1 MTLQAQYPSSAL
13 PEFDT
18 LSVRLSAMLSAVCLM
33 VYYSGMPIILGRAA
47 ESRGLVESQL
57 GYLGGAFAAGV
68 TIASFASIILV
79 RRMPWRPLVLTSS
92 LAAAFSFL
100 MPLWISG
107 FTPLLLFHVLAGLS
121 CGVGYSVAI
130 ACLGHSSNP
139 TRNYAL
145 CFVFQTL
152 VGIAVS
158 YALPRFTEAENSY
171 NQALM
176 LLATFAVV
184 AAMIGQNLPRYAPRR
199 NTVTSAGVAAFPLA
213 IFSALFVIFLIYAG
227 DGAVWAFAERIAI
240 HGGLTPEQAG
250 AGVAWS
256 LFAGTIGSLTAAFM
270 GSRWGFTLPMC
281 IAVLASVISVVWLQ
295 YLDGHIAF
303 MLAIALNG
311 WAWNFGSGFRMG
323 LVATLDRSGRFT
335 PLITGMQLLGTTAGT
350 TLAGIM
356 VVAGDF
362 KWVYLFASAL
372 WVLGLIIFALVVK
385 FSLSKGPS

>member
-1 MTLQAQYPSSAL
+1 MTLEAQYPSSYLA
-13 PEFDT
+13 EFDT
-18 LSVRLSAMLSAVCLM
+18 PAAKLSAMLTAVCLM
-33 VYYSGMPIILGRAA
+33 VYYSSMPIILGRAA
-47 ESRGLVESQL
+47 ESLGLVESQL
-57 GYLGGAFAAGV
+57 GYLGAAFAAGV
-68 TIASFASIILV
+68 TIASFACIILV
-79 RRMPWRPLVLTSS
+79 RRLPWRPLVLISS
-92 LAAAFSFL
+92 LGAAFSFV
-100 MPLWISG
+100 MPQWFSG
-107 FTPLLLFHVLAGLS
+107 FTPLILFHVLAGLC

-130 ACLGHSSNP
+130 ACLGHGSNP
-139 TRNYAL
+139 TRSYAL
-145 CFVFQTL
+145 CFVLQTL
-152 VGIAVS
+152 AGIAVS
-158 YALPRFTEAENSY
+158 YSLPRFTDADNSY

-176 LLATFAVV
+176 LLAAFAIV
-184 AAMIGQNLPRYAPRR
+184 AGLVGQYLPRCSPRSGAR
-199 NTVTSAGVAAFPLA
+199 VDGVASAFPLA

-270 GSRWGFTLPMC
+270 GNRWGFTPPMC
-281 IAVLASVISVVWLQ
+281 IAVLASVVSVVCLQ

-303 MLAIALNG
+303 MFAIALNG

-350 TLAGIM
+350 GLAGIM

-372 WVLGLIIFALVVK
+372 WVLGLIIFAIVVRTSVPK
-385 FSLSKGPS
+385 DLP